1 MMKKFFCA
9 ACAVMAMS
17 VFADAPAPAAEF
29 KFNEGDLQ
37 AIKCTNPA
45 VTIKA
50 GNTACLGWGEGRLDG
65 KAVEFKNNFPNNKR
79 GGMGYFGIPTWGSKL
94 NQPFT
99 ITTWAKL
106 DAGCKNNGPQYTIFS
121 TAKSDYGPGIRLFY
135 SWGSYRLM
143 VGNGTAKGYKTIA
156 TSTAKQPFDTKAW
169 NHLAA
174 TYDGSKV
181 SLYINGTLVG
191 SVDFQIIPGTNYIN
205 IGTYSN
211 GFAYGFLGWMQDFK
225 IYNAALTAEQVL
237 AESQAE

>member
-1 MMKKFFCA
+1 MMKKFLCV

-17 VFADAPAPAAEF
+17 VFADAPAPVAEF

-37 AIKCTNPA
+37 AVKCTNPA
-45 VTIKA
+45 VTIKP
-50 GNTACLGWGEGRLDG
+50 GNPANLGWGEGRLDG
-65 KAVEFKNNFPNNKR
+65 KAVEFKNNFPNKKR
-79 GGMGYFGIPTWGSKL
+79 GGMGYFGIPQWGSKL

-99 ITTWAKL
+99 ITVWVKM
-106 DAGCKNNGPQYTIFS
+106 DAQCKKNGPQYTVFS
-121 TAKSDYGPGIRLFY
+121 TAKGDYGPGIRLFY

-156 TSTAKQPFDTKAW
+156 TSTSKQPFDAKAW

-205 IGTYSN
+205 IGSYSN